1 MEHVAASGA
10 PARRPYPVPVLQFT
24 DSLTGEKVEF
34 TPRDPGRASIYWCGP
49 TVYDDPHLGHA
60 RSTLA
65 FDVLVRYL
73 RWSDYD
79 VCAVSNITD
88 IDDKIINRAAAEG
101 SSEPEVAGRYE
112 ASFIGQMDR
121 LNVAHP
127 DLRPR
132 ATEYVDR
139 MVEVIGDLVDRGTAY
154 TTASGVYF
162 DVDRLDDY
170 GALVGRSVEDLREG
184 AGARVE
190 VDDDKDDP
198 LDFALWKAAKPG
210 EPTWDSPWG
219 PGRPGWHIECVA
231 MSLHLLGDGFDIHG
245 GGDDLVFPH
254 HENERAEALGCDRAF
269 ARHWV
274 HNGMVQVD
282 GEKMSKSLG
291 NFTTLDDL
299 LNTWDPRALR
309 LLVLQTHYRRTME
322 VGSTTL
328 DQSAAA
334 LARLDKFADRMAA
347 ADLPETGPDA
357 DVVARF
363 RSAMDDDLGSPQALA
378 VIFDAVRDANRALDA
393 EDDATAAGLHTA
405 ATHLAGV
412 LGLELG
418 SAAAP
423 ARTDE
428 DDAADAEIDDL
439 VDQRLVAKAAKD
451 YGRADHI
458 RDKLTAR
465 GIVLEDSARGTSW
478 HRG

>member
-1 MEHVAASGA
+1 M
-10 PARRPYPVPVLQFT
+10 
-24 DSLTGEKVEF
+24 
-34 TPRDPGRASIYWCGP
+34 
-49 TVYDDPHLGHA
+49 
-60 RSTLA
+60 
-65 FDVLVRYL
+65 LVRYL

-101 SSEPEVAGRYE
+101 GSEPEVAGRYE

-132 ATEYVDR
+132 ATEYVDK
-139 MVEVIGDLVDRGTAY
+139 MVEIIADLVDREMAY
-154 TTASGVYF
+154 TTDSGVYF

-190 VDDDKDDP
+190 VDDDKNDP

-254 HENERAEALGCDRAF
+254 HENERAEALGCGRAF

-274 HNGMVQVD
+274 HNAMVQVD

-334 LARLDKFADRMAA
+334 LARLDKFADRMAGS
-347 ADLPETGPDA
+347 DLPEAEPDA
-357 DVVARF
+357 DVVTRF
-363 RSAMDDDLGSPQALA
+363 RTAMDDDLGSPQALA

-393 EDDATAAGLHTA
+393 EDDSTAAELHA
-405 ATHLAGV
+405 AAIELAGV

-423 ARTDE
+423 ARDVQN
-428 DDAADAEIDDL
+428 DAEATEIDDL
-439 VDQRLVAKAAKD
+439 VDQRVAAKAAKNYD
-451 YGRADHI
+451 KADRI

-465 GIVLEDSARGTSW
+465 GIILEDSARGTSW

>member
-1 MEHVAASGA
+1 ML
-10 PARRPYPVPVLQFT
+10 RFT
-24 DSLTGEKVEF
+24 DSLTGKKVEF
-34 TPRDPGRASIYWCGP
+34 TPRDPGKASVYWCGP

-101 SSEPEVAGRYE
+101 GSEPEVAGRYE

-139 MVEVIGDLVDRGTAY
+139 MVEIIADLVDREMAY
-154 TTASGVYF
+154 TTDSGVYF

-190 VDDDKDDP
+190 VDDDKNDP

-254 HENERAEALGCDRAF
+254 HENERAEALGCGRAF

-274 HNGMVQVD
+274 HNAMVQVD

-334 LARLDKFADRMAA
+334 LARLDKFADRMAGS
-347 ADLPETGPDA
+347 DLPEAEPDA
-357 DVVARF
+357 DVVTRF
-363 RSAMDDDLGSPQALA
+363 RTAMDDDLGSPQALA

-393 EDDATAAGLHTA
+393 EDDSTAAELHA
-405 ATHLAGV
+405 AAIELAGV

-423 ARTDE
+423 ARDVQ
-428 DDAADAEIDDL
+428 DDAEAAEIDDL
-439 VDQRLVAKAAKD
+439 VDQRLAAKAAKN
-451 YGRADHI
+451 YGKADRI

-465 GIVLEDSARGTSW
+465 GIILEDSARGTSW

>member
-1 MEHVAASGA
+1 
-10 PARRPYPVPVLQFT
+10 VLRFT
-24 DSLTGEKVEF
+24 DSLTGKKVEF
-34 TPRDPGRASIYWCGP
+34 TPRDPGKASVYWCGP

-101 SSEPEVAGRYE
+101 GSEPEVAGRYE

-132 ATEYVDR
+132 ATEYVDK
-139 MVEVIGDLVDRGTAY
+139 MVEIIADLVDREMAY
-154 TTASGVYF
+154 TTDSGVYF

-190 VDDDKDDP
+190 VDDDKNDP

-254 HENERAEALGCDRAF
+254 HENERAEALGCGRTF

-274 HNGMVQVD
+274 HNAMVQVD

-334 LARLDKFADRMAA
+334 LARLDKFADRMAGS
-347 ADLPETGPDA
+347 DLPEAEPDA
-357 DVVARF
+357 DVVTRF
-363 RSAMDDDLGSPQALA
+363 RTTMDDDLGSPQALA

-393 EDDATAAGLHTA
+393 EDDSTAAELHA
-405 ATHLAGV
+405 AAIELAGV

-423 ARTDE
+423 ARDVQ
-428 DDAADAEIDDL
+428 DDAEAAEIDDL
-439 VDQRLVAKAAKD
+439 VDQRLAAKAAKN
-451 YGRADHI
+451 YGKADRI

-465 GIVLEDSARGTSW
+465 GIILEDSARGTSW

>member
-1 MEHVAASGA
+1 MRLHDTVRGEVVPFEPGPEVSMYVCGIT
-10 PARRPYPVPVLQFT
+10 PY
-24 DSLTGEKVEF
+24 
-34 TPRDPGRASIYWCGP
+34 TPS
-49 TVYDDPHLGHA
+49 HLGHA
-60 RSTLA
+60 RCYLA
-65 FDVLVRYL
+65 FDVVH
-73 RWSDYD
+73 RWLEASGYD
-79 VCAVSNITD
+79 VDYVQNFTD

-139 MVEVIGDLVDRGTAY
+139 MVEVISDLVDRGMAY

-162 DVDRLDDY
+162 DVDGLDDY

-190 VDDDKDDP
+190 VDDDKGDP

-269 ARHWV
+269 ARHWI

-291 NFTTLDDL
+291 NFTTLNDL
-299 LNTWDPRALR
+299 LDTWDPRALR

-347 ADLPETGPDA
+347 ADLPETGSDA
-357 DVVARF
+357 DVVDRF
-363 RSAMDDDLGSPQALA
+363 RSAMDEDLGSPQALA

-393 EDDATAAGLHTA
+393 EDDDTAAGLHA
-405 ATHLAGV
+405 AAIELAGV

-418 SAAAP
+418 AAAAP
-423 ARTDE
+423 ARDVE
-428 DDAADAEIDDL
+428 DDAAAAEIDDL
-439 VDQRLVAKAAKD
+439 VDQRLTAKAAKD
-451 YGRADHI
+451 YGRADRI
-458 RDKLTAR
+458 RDQLTAR

>member
-1 MEHVAASGA
+1 
-10 PARRPYPVPVLQFT
+10 VLRFT
-24 DSLTGEKVEF
+24 DSLTGKKVEF
-34 TPRDPGRASIYWCGP
+34 TPRDPGKASVYWCGP

-101 SSEPEVAGRYE
+101 GSEPEVAGRYE

-132 ATEYVDR
+132 ATEYVDK
-139 MVEVIGDLVDRGTAY
+139 MVEIIADLVDREMAY
-154 TTASGVYF
+154 TTDSGVYF

-190 VDDDKDDP
+190 VDDDKNDP

-254 HENERAEALGCDRAF
+254 HENERAEALGCGRAF

-274 HNGMVQVD
+274 HNAMVQVD

-334 LARLDKFADRMAA
+334 LARLDKFADRMAGS
-347 ADLPETGPDA
+347 DLPEAEPDA
-357 DVVARF
+357 DVVTRF
-363 RSAMDDDLGSPQALA
+363 RTAMDDDLGSPQALA

-393 EDDATAAGLHTA
+393 EDDSTAAELHA
-405 ATHLAGV
+405 AAIELAGV

-423 ARTDE
+423 ARDVQ
-428 DDAADAEIDDL
+428 DDAEAAEIDDL
-439 VDQRLVAKAAKD
+439 VDQRLAAKAAKN
-451 YGRADHI
+451 YGKADRI

-465 GIVLEDSARGTSW
+465 GIILEDSARGTSW

>member
-1 MEHVAASGA
+1 ML
-10 PARRPYPVPVLQFT
+10 RFT
-24 DSLTGEKVEF
+24 DSLTGKKVEF
-34 TPRDPGRASIYWCGP
+34 TPRDPGRASVYWCGP

-73 RWSDYD
+73 RWSGYD

-88 IDDKIINRAAAEG
+88 LDDKIINRAAAEG
-101 SSEPEVAGRYE
+101 SSEPDVAHRFE
-112 ASFIGQMDR
+112 TSFIGQMDR

-139 MVEVIGDLVDRGTAY
+139 MVEVIGDLVDQGMAY
-154 TTASGVYF
+154 TTDSGVYF

-190 VDDDKDDP
+190 VDDDKADP

-254 HENERAEALGCDRAF
+254 HENERAEALGCGRAF

-334 LARLDKFADRMAA
+334 LARLDKFADRMAG
-347 ADLPETGPDA
+347 ADLPEADPDA
-357 DVVARF
+357 DVMNRF
-363 RSAMDDDLGSPQALA
+363 RAVMDDDLGSPQALA

-393 EDDATAAGLHTA
+393 EDDSTAAGLHA
-405 ATHLAGV
+405 AAIHLAGV

-451 YGRADHI
+451 YGRADRI
-458 RDKLTAR
+458 RDQLTAR